1 MTCHQLFNPFGGDFL
16 DKRKKN
22 NQPQKEKQETLPI
35 ENNSADLEDDILN
48 EQLVSMMDEIFDP
61 LPVPFILIDKNTR
74 IRMINKVFADF
85 LGFSKKD
92 IIGKPVLEVDKYSRF
107 PYVFKT
113 KKSEVAWKHTFEN
126 GHTAIVHRLVVLD
139 ENEEI
144 KYGVGMVL
152 FEDLQQFKDIIEKNR
167 LLETELHLYKNQL
180 KEMYGAK
187 YSWDNIIGKSEK
199 MAQAKFIGKRA
210 SSSNSNV
217 LILGESGTGK
227 ELFAHA
233 IHNDSVRSFSP
244 FVKINSAA
252 IPSELLEAELFGY
265 EEGAFTGAKKG
276 GKIGKFELANGGSIF
291 LDEIGDMPL
300 KMQAKLLRVLQEKE
314 IERVGGN
321 KVIKVDVRVIAA
333 TNKDLKKLIEDGKF
347 REDLYY
353 RLNVM
358 TIEIPPLRERLED
371 IEELS
376 YMLLKK
382 LSNQLGRH
390 VSNIS
395 DNAMECL
402 MRHNWPGNVR
412 ELENVLER
420 AINLT
425 DSDTILPVHLPVY
438 LTQSTKRILG
448 GPIRPL
454 KDIIEDTEKEA
465 IVRCLEYTG
474 GNKLKTAKLL
484 DISRSSLYDKM
495 ERYGI
500 V

>member
-1 MTCHQLFNPFGGDFL
+1 MDHRKIDNGIYKDNQGIEVIQEDVIL
-16 DKRKKN
+16 D
-22 NQPQKEKQETLPI
+22 
-35 ENNSADLEDDILN
+35 EDTILTKY
-48 EQLVSMMDEIFDP
+48 LASMMDRIFDP
-61 LPVPFILIDKNTR
+61 LPVPLIMLDKDSKIT
-74 IRMINKVFADF
+74 MINQVFADF
-85 LGFSKKD
+85 LGFSKDD
-92 IIGKPVLEVDKYSRF
+92 IVGKPVLEVDKYSRF

-113 KKSEVAWKHTFEN
+113 KKAEIAWKHTFEN
-126 GHTAIVHRLVVLD
+126 GHTAIVHRLPVLD
-139 ENEEI
+139 NKGEV
-144 KYGVGMVL
+144 KYAIGMVL
-152 FEDLQQFKDIIEKNR
+152 FEGIEQFKDIITKNK

-187 YSWDNIIGKSEK
+187 YSWDTIIGNSEK
-199 MAQAKFIGKRA
+199 MSNAKFVGKRA
-210 SSSNSNV
+210 SSSISNV

-233 IHNDSVRSFSP
+233 IHNDSPRSFSP

-252 IPSELLEAELFGY
+252 IPSELLESELFGY
-265 EEGAFTGAKKG
+265 DEGAFTGAKKG

-314 IERVGGN
+314 FERVGGN

-333 TNKDLKKLIEDGKF
+333 TNKDLKKLINEGKF

-358 TIEIPPLRERLED
+358 TIEIPPLKERYGD
-371 IEELS
+371 IEELVN
-376 YMLLKK
+376 LFLKK
-382 LSNQLGRH
+382 LSNQLGRY
-390 VSNIS
+390 VTSIS
-395 DNAMECL
+395 HKAMECL
-402 MRHNWPGNVR
+402 EGHSWPGNVR

-438 LTQSTKRILG
+438 LTQNTKIVMD

-454 KDIIEDTEKEA
+454 KEIIEDTEKEA
-465 IVRCLEYTG
+465 IMMCLEYTE

-484 DISRSSLYDKM
+484 DISRSTLYDRM
-495 ERYGI
+495 EKYGI
-500 V
+500 L

>member
-1 MTCHQLFNPFGGDFL
+1 MGDKDGNGQIQNRNQDVEHLEENVVVL
-16 DKRKKN
+16 DGD
-22 NQPQKEKQETLPI
+22 T
-35 ENNSADLEDDILN
+35 ILT
-48 EQLVSMMDEIFDP
+48 EYLVSMMNKIFDP
-61 LPVPFILIDKNTR
+61 LPVPLILLDKDSR
-74 IRMINKVFADF
+74 IRMINQVFANY
-85 LGFSKKD
+85 LGFSKEQ
-92 IIGKPVLEVDKYSRF
+92 IVGKPVLEVDKYSRF
-107 PYVFKT
+107 PYVYKT
-113 KKSEVAWKHTFEN
+113 KKAEIAWKHTFEN
-126 GHTAIVHRLVVLD
+126 GHTAIVHRLPVLD
-139 ENEEI
+139 EKGEV

-152 FEDLQQFKDIIEKNR
+152 FEDLEQFKDIIDKNK

-187 YSWDNIIGKSEK
+187 YSWDTIIGNSEK
-199 MAQAKFIGKRA
+199 MSQAKFIGKRA
-210 SSSNSNV
+210 SNSNSNV

-252 IPSELLEAELFGY
+252 IPSELLESELFGY
-265 EEGAFTGAKKG
+265 DDGAFTGAKKG

-314 IERVGGN
+314 FERVGGN
-321 KVIKVDVRVIAA
+321 SIIKVDVRVIAA
-333 TNKDLKKLIEDGKF
+333 TNKDLKKLIDEGKF

-358 TIEIPPLRERLED
+358 TLEIPPLRERHGD
-371 IEELS
+371 IEKLVA
-376 YMLLKK
+376 MLLKK
-382 LSNQLGRH
+382 LSNQLGKY

-395 DNAMECL
+395 DKAMEFL
-402 MRHNWPGNVR
+402 MGHSWPGNVR

-425 DSDTILPVHLPVY
+425 DSDTLLPVHLPVY
-438 LTQSTKRILG
+438 LTQNTRRVLG

-454 KDIIEDTEKEA
+454 KDAIEDTEKEA
-465 IVRCLEYTG
+465 IVRCLEYTN

-500 V
+500 L

>member
-1 MTCHQLFNPFGGDFL
+1 MGSIQSREENAVFL
-16 DKRKKN
+16 D
-22 NQPQKEKQETLPI
+22 
-35 ENNSADLEDDILN
+35 EDTVLT
-48 EQLVSMMDEIFDP
+48 EYLVSMMNKIFDP
-61 LPVPFILIDKNTR
+61 LPVPFILLDKDTR
-74 IRMINKVFADF
+74 VRMINQVFADF
-85 LGFSKKD
+85 LGFPKD
-92 IIGKPVLEVDKYSRF
+92 KIIGRPVLEVDKYSRF

-113 KKSEVAWKHTFEN
+113 KKPEIAWKHTFEN

-139 ENEEI
+139 DRGEV
-144 KYGVGMVL
+144 KYAVGMVL
-152 FEDLQQFKDIIEKNR
+152 FEDLEQFRDIIEKNK
-167 LLETELHLYKNQL
+167 LLETELYLYKNQL
-180 KEMYGAK
+180 KEMHGAK
-187 YSWDNIIGKSEK
+187 YSWDNIIGNSEK
-199 MAQAKFIGKRA
+199 MSQAKFIGKRA
-210 SSSNSNV
+210 SASNSNV

-252 IPSELLEAELFGY
+252 IPSELLESELFGY
-265 EEGAFTGAKKG
+265 DDGAFTGAKKG

-314 IERVGGN
+314 FERVGGN
-321 KVIKVDVRVIAA
+321 SIVKVDVRVIAA
-333 TNKDLKKLIEDGKF
+333 TNRDLKKLIDEGKF

-358 TIEIPPLRERLED
+358 TIEIPSLRERHGD
-371 IEELS
+371 IEELVT
-376 YMLLKK
+376 MLLKK
-382 LSNQLGRH
+382 LSNQLGKY

-395 DNAMECL
+395 DKAMECL
-402 MRHNWPGNVR
+402 MGHNWPGNVR

-438 LTQSTKRILG
+438 LTQSAKRVLN
-448 GPIRPL
+448 GPVRPL
-454 KDIIEDTEKEA
+454 KDVIEDTEKEA
-465 IVRCLEYTG
+465 IVRCLEYTD

-500 V
+500 S